1 MWLKTDVA
9 VEDLNT
15 MYEYLKQNAPY
26 ETPRVKLLNKEAMKD
41 LMFEYDLRDTAI
53 SDKTGVPVDT
63 IKKIKAGDMT
73 VSFDDW
79 YSVSC
84 FVSDFYEVN
93 NR

>member
-1 MWLKTDVA
+1 
-9 VEDLNT
+9 
-15 MYEYLKQNAPY
+15 
-26 ETPRVKLLNKEAMKD
+26 MKD
-41 LMFEYDLRDTAI
+41 LMFEYDLRDKTI

>member
-1 MWLKTDVA
+1 
-9 VEDLNT
+9 
-15 MYEYLKQNAPY
+15 
-26 ETPRVKLLNKEAMKD
+26 MKD
-41 LMFEYDLRDTAI
+41 LMFEYDLRDKAI

-84 FVSDFYEVN
+84 FVNDFYEVN